1 MLLFYKAVDKSTLT
15 EGFAIPSVY
24 CDVLGEALGVRLQRG
39 EKRTIS
45 VVVDGLAYTATLK
58 NINFDERK
66 YPTHKDI
73 VQVRYPKA
81 SALAVKLRE
90 KFERSLNLLQTPANN
105 AKILA
110 RLPESQKEFL
120 AVYST
125 PCKGTILLDC
135 ITNAEFNEEA
145 SELVPW
151 GELTVERLLDGSA
164 PDAGIVV
171 KTKVCKIRKLS
182 QTIVADLKKAYGYR
196 CQICGRFIGE
206 PYGSTLI
213 HAHHIQYFT
222 QSLNN
227 NPSNIM
233 ILCPNH
239 HYIIHDREPIYR
251 PDKKEFHYRN
261 GFVEKLTL
269 NIHL

>member
-1 MLLFYKAVDKSTLT
+1 MLLFYKSVDKSTLT

-24 CDVLGEALGVRLQRG
+24 CDVLGEALGVRPKRG

-45 VVVDGLAYTATLK
+45 VVVDDVEYASTLK

-73 VQVRYPKA
+73 VQIRYAKA

-90 KFERSLNLLQTPANN
+90 KFERSQNLLQTSAND

-110 RLPESQKEFL
+110 RLPENQKEFL

-125 PCKGTILLDC
+125 SRKGTILLDC

-145 SELVPW
+145 SELLPW
-151 GELTVERLLDGSA
+151 GELAVERWFDGRD

-171 KTKVCKIRKLS
+171 KTKVCKIRTLNR
-182 QTIVADLKKAYGYR
+182 TIGDDLKKAYGYR
-196 CQICGRFIGE
+196 CQICGQFIGE

-222 QSLNN
+222 RSLNN

-261 GFVEKLTL
+261 GFVEKLLL
-269 NIHL
+269 NLHL